1 MPTYFFDVL
10 DDGEVVADD
19 EGIDLPDLDAARD
32 KKRSGADCRGCVT
45 RARRHTVFR
54 VRDHVGRVFTLPF
67 RETVKRL

>member
-19 EGIDLPDLDAARD
+19 QGIDLPDLDAARD

-45 RARRHTVFR
+45 G
-54 VRDHVGRVFTLPF
+54 RDVTQSFGSATMSAGSSRCRSERP
-67 RETVKRL
+67 